1 MAPGGVMS
9 PYMGGPYI
17 PYADNGNIYLAGD
30 TGDLN
35 DDGDTD
41 GYKYGTNEFDV
52 PGGIDYQDLSDK
64 ALNYGVPAAKM
75 VSGLAEAAS
84 ERKDGGANVAG
95 KALSR
100 GLQGAT
106 IGAKLG
112 SIVPGI
118 GTLVGGGIGAIAGAV
133 TGGVN
138 AAKRNKEVAAAKKA
152 EIERE
157 KERRDSYSR
166 GVLAS
171 FPTTGVKEAGYFMGY
186 GGNMKMPYMYGG
198 KKMMPNGGKTE
209 LNPDQEFVFQEW
221 KKTLPENLQSDTE
234 MYDLRG
240 AWLSGEQPEYT
251 SEINRF
257 GNVSREAH
265 LFSRN
270 PNTGQILKSPNHP
283 TYDKTLNSEF
293 RQGYYPSMDVK
304 TGTMYTQPYTK
315 PLSPRPFATNQ
326 EYGYGGKS
334 IMANGGNPP
343 DNNPPKLFR
352 EFYDSK
358 RAYNEA
364 VKAQQQGLK
373 YDANPLADPIKGAY
387 NLNTG
392 AYSLGI
398 AGHLLTAG
406 TGGAPATPPEVFFQD
421 PIERNRQKQLNKIP
435 VEYRKEMPLNRE
447 IKYTDQFNRSGANV
461 PPTAPEKATGL
472 YPKTNPLGFKQTVP
486 GMEGERYINIV
497 DGEEV
502 PYQDKRYIRRM
513 PLSGNTEIIRGE
525 KEYGYGGKKMFNVG
539 GMMMQQQMQQQQPVS
554 QMAMQEQ
561 GINPNA
567 QQMPVQGG
575 DTQEVANGVQQV
587 VGPRHEQGGVDIGPN
602 TEVEGGEVLQNTQ
615 EGVNVFSDRL
625 EVLPGVTFAEQA
637 AKLGEQKGRY
647 EKEHQTA
654 NNIYSKNRA
663 KRNIQKVDI
672 EMKRLFDQQEAMK
685 IEHMKIEQGIENPEG
700 QAAFGEA
707 LTGVLPYVD
716 NVTNAIITA
725 KTPEIPDPVY
735 DEAVP
740 LQTRYNINPQME
752 EINRQQANL
761 QKNLRSNVASSANLR
776 GSMIASGALAT
787 QARNQL
793 FGQKENVETQLKN
806 QDALNRQQVNMGNV
820 AKENQYKTM
829 KMHRI
834 DDIHQRISGNVANMA
849 QDAQMQIAEE
859 NLRKKD
865 ALTLEIVKQKYKE
878 SGVYNRNIDA
888 LFKAYEKGD
897 ITYKQFQERMGAIN
911 INK

>member
-1 MAPGGVMS
+1 
-9 PYMGGPYI
+9 
-17 PYADNGNIYLAGD
+17 
-30 TGDLN
+30 
-35 DDGDTD
+35 
-41 GYKYGTNEFDV
+41 
-52 PGGIDYQDLSDK
+52 
-64 ALNYGVPAAKM
+64 
-75 VSGLAEAAS
+75 
-84 ERKDGGANVAG
+84 
-95 KALSR
+95 
-100 GLQGAT
+100 
-106 IGAKLG
+106 
-112 SIVPGI
+112 
-118 GTLVGGGIGAIAGAV
+118 
-133 TGGVN
+133 
-138 AAKRNKEVAAAKKA
+138 
-152 EIERE
+152 
-157 KERRDSYSR
+157 
-166 GVLAS
+166 
-171 FPTTGVKEAGYFMGY
+171 
-186 GGNMKMPYMYGG
+186 
-198 KKMMPNGGKTE
+198 
-209 LNPDQEFVFQEW
+209 
-221 KKTLPENLQSDTE
+221 
-234 MYDLRG
+234 
-240 AWLSGEQPEYT
+240 
-251 SEINRF
+251 
-257 GNVSREAH
+257 
-265 LFSRN
+265 
-270 PNTGQILKSPNHP
+270 
-283 TYDKTLNSEF
+283 
-293 RQGYYPSMDVK
+293 
-304 TGTMYTQPYTK
+304 
-315 PLSPRPFATNQ
+315 
-326 EYGYGGKS
+326 
-334 IMANGGNPP
+334 
-343 DNNPPKLFR
+343 
-352 EFYDSK
+352 
-358 RAYNEA
+358 
-364 VKAQQQGLK
+364 
-373 YDANPLADPIKGAY
+373 
-387 NLNTG
+387 
-392 AYSLGI
+392 
-398 AGHLLTAG
+398 
-406 TGGAPATPPEVFFQD
+406 
-421 PIERNRQKQLNKIP
+421 
-435 VEYRKEMPLNRE
+435 
-447 IKYTDQFNRSGANV
+447 
-461 PPTAPEKATGL
+461 
-472 YPKTNPLGFKQTVP
+472 
-486 GMEGERYINIV
+486 
-497 DGEEV
+497 
-502 PYQDKRYIRRM
+502 
-513 PLSGNTEIIRGE
+513 
-525 KEYGYGGKKMFNVG
+525 MFNVG

-672 EMKRLFDQQEAMK
+672 EMKRLFDQQEA
-685 IEHMKIEQGIENPEG
+685 MKIEQGIENPEG